1 MYTPTERTIQ
11 CYYCGRTNHMTSNC
25 RYKELDL
32 QRITRDPHTK
42 KLKKHFNRKTKYPKE
57 EKRPLKASSSSP
69 VFTNTSK
76 QESKDKGFERK
87 PPKPS
92 PNLREQNFQPL
103 TRNKTPS
110 KESSPAP
117 KHTSSNPENYLKCK
131 DCITWQM
138 RLHNQANYWKDEYKR
153 FDNTQNIID
162 SLTKENMNLRKE
174 RDHWKDLYFLLDR
187 DNLSRS
193 QIARRSKSKN

>member
-1 MYTPTERTIQ
+1 MYTPNERAIQ
-11 CYYCGRTNHMTSNC
+11 CYYCGRTNHMTNNC

-42 KLKKHFNRKTKYPKE
+42 KLKKHFNYKSKPSKG
-57 EKRPLKASSSSP
+57 PSSSS
-69 VFTNTSK
+69 VFKNTSK
-76 QESKDKGFERK
+76 QESKDKGFDRK
-87 PPKPS
+87 SPKPLLNS
-92 PNLREQNFQPL
+92 REQNAQPI

-117 KHTSSNPENYLKCK
+117 RHTSSNPENYLKCK

-153 FDNTQNIID
+153 LDNTQNIID

-187 DNLSRS
+187 DSLSRGQTS
-193 QIARRSKSKN
+193 RRSKPKN